1 MAHPKKELDVPALCQ
16 AAGGG
21 GPFWETQYPC
31 AGPQV
36 VADPADFRTWPALQ
50 RTQAHL
56 RRVMDRSDLPL
67 ATLHKFLWDRYR
79 CLRQDIFMQGFN
91 VRAPRGR
98 RRNAARPPRAPRR
111 ASKAMPAHPCEP

>member
-1 MAHPKKELDVPALCQ
+1 
-16 AAGGG
+16 
-21 GPFWETQYPC
+21 
-31 AGPQV
+31 V

-91 VRAPRGR
+91 VRGPLLGAGTAAPPGPCGPCGGPTRQGCC
-98 RRNAARPPRAPRR
+98 
-111 ASKAMPAHPCEP
+111 HPCVL